1 MAVEPLVPVWV
12 RRVIESPSSATERL
26 RLAFLGDPNSIH
38 FQRWVNFMAE
48 RGNRV
53 SVLVPTGKEVGPGL
67 HEAISVERFSPFY
80 GRLIP
85 AIGVLSARRSLRQ
98 VLARI
103 QPDVLNAH
111 YLTVHG
117 YHAWISG
124 RHPYVVTLWGS
135 DVLVSPRKSRLKAV
149 LGRITLRAADLVM
162 VNSEALKRGALDLGA
177 PAERTEMI
185 QWGVDLTR
193 FGPGPDPVAL
203 RERLGLQGKR
213 VIFSPRSI
221 TRLYRQQ
228 VIVRSLA
235 ELPADVSL
243 VMTLQHSQPD
253 EVAAVRALI
262 AQLGLSDRVLIVP
275 EIDHAEMPD
284 FFRLAEVVVSV
295 PASDSTSVTILEALA
310 SQAEIV
316 AADLPSVRE
325 WLLELDAPALVPVD
339 DVDATAAALTRAL
352 DRSPAERAEIGRLGR
367 AIVEARADQARS
379 LAHVED
385 LYRDLARRRG
395 RGRGR
400 AAVSGG

>member
-1 MAVEPLVPVWV
+1 
-12 RRVIESPSSATERL
+12 
-26 RLAFLGDPNSIH
+26 
-38 FQRWVNFMAE
+38 
-48 RGNRV
+48 
-53 SVLVPTGKEVGPGL
+53 
-67 HEAISVERFSPFY
+67 
-80 GRLIP
+80 
-85 AIGVLSARRSLRQ
+85 
-98 VLARI
+98 
-103 QPDVLNAH
+103 
-111 YLTVHG
+111 
-117 YHAWISG
+117 
-124 RHPYVVTLWGS
+124 
-135 DVLVSPRKSRLKAV
+135 
-149 LGRITLRAADLVM
+149 
-162 VNSEALKRGALDLGA
+162 
-177 PAERTEMI
+177 
-185 QWGVDLTR
+185 
-193 FGPGPDPVAL
+193 
-203 RERLGLQGKR
+203 
-213 VIFSPRSI
+213 
-221 TRLYRQQ
+221 
-228 VIVRSLA
+228 
-235 ELPADVSL
+235 
-243 VMTLQHSQPD
+243 MTLQHSQPD

-284 FFRLAEVVVSV
+284 FLRLAEVVVSV

-310 SQAEIV
+310 SQAQIV

>member
-1 MAVEPLVPVWV
+1 
-12 RRVIESPSSATERL
+12 
-26 RLAFLGDPNSIH
+26 
-38 FQRWVNFMAE
+38 
-48 RGNRV
+48 
-53 SVLVPTGKEVGPGL
+53 
-67 HEAISVERFSPFY
+67 
-80 GRLIP
+80 
-85 AIGVLSARRSLRQ
+85 
-98 VLARI
+98 
-103 QPDVLNAH
+103 
-111 YLTVHG
+111 
-117 YHAWISG
+117 
-124 RHPYVVTLWGS
+124 
-135 DVLVSPRKSRLKAV
+135 
-149 LGRITLRAADLVM
+149 
-162 VNSEALKRGALDLGA
+162 
-177 PAERTEMI
+177 MI

-284 FFRLAEVVVSV
+284 FLRLAEVVVSV

-310 SQAEIV
+310 SQAQIV

>member
-12 RRVIESPSSATERL
+12 RRVIESPSSAPERL

-124 RHPYVVTLWGS
+124 HHPYVVTLWGS
-135 DVLVSPRKSRLKAV
+135 DVLVSPRKSRLRAV

-284 FFRLAEVVVSV
+284 FLRLAEVVVSV

-310 SQAEIV
+310 SQAQIV

-352 DRSPAERAEIGRLGR
+352 DRPPAERAEIGRLGR

-400 AAVSGG
+400 VAVSGG